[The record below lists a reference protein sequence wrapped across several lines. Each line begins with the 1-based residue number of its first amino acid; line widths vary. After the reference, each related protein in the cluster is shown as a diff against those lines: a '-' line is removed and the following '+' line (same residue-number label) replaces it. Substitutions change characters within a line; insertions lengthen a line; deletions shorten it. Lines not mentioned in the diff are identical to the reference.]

1 MFQVKICGITS
12 VIDAQAAADAGA
24 DAIGLNFYPGSPR
37 HVEPKT
43 ALEICQQLPQL
54 LKVAVFV
61 NEPTAAI
68 RQQAQQIGFD
78 AVQLHGD
85 ETPEQIAELA
95 DLRLIR
101 AFRCRDSSLE
111 TVEDYWHICQQQACL
126 PQSLLLDAYHPQ
138 HYGGTGQC
146 LAWNQLQPLPPLM
159 RGSPWI
165 LAGGLTPTN
174 VAEAIRSAR
183 PDGVDTAGGVESEPG
198 QKDHALIEQFV
209 AAARMAFASLS

>member
-12 VIDAQAAADAGA
+12 VNDAQAAADAGA
-24 DAIGLNFYPGSPR
+24 DAIGLNFYPDSPR
-37 HVEPKT
+37 YVKPET
-43 ALEICQQLPQL
+43 AFEICQQLPQL

-61 NEPTAAI
+61 NEPSATI

-85 ETPEQIAELA
+85 ETPEQVAELA

-111 TVEDYWHICQQQACL
+111 TVEDYWHVCQQQESL
-126 PQSLLLDAYHPQ
+126 PQALLLDAYHPEQ
-138 HYGGTGQC
+138 YGGTGQC
-146 LAWNQLQPLPPLM
+146 LAWNQLHPPPPLL
-159 RGSPWI
+159 RGSSWI

-198 QKDHALIEQFV
+198 QKDHALIQQFV
-209 AAARMAFASLS
+209 TAARTAFASLS

>member
-12 VIDAQAAADAGA
+12 VNDAQAAADAGA
-24 DAIGLNFYPGSPR
+24 DAIGLNFYPDSPR
-37 HVEPKT
+37 YVEPET
-43 ALEICQQLPQL
+43 AFEICQQLPQL

-61 NEPTAAI
+61 NEPSATI
-68 RQQAQQIGFD
+68 RQHAQQIGFD

-85 ETPEQIAELA
+85 ETPGQVADLA

-111 TVEDYWHICQQQACL
+111 TVEDYWHVCQQQESL
-126 PQSLLLDAYHPQ
+126 PQALLLDAYHPEQ
-138 HYGGTGQC
+138 YGGTGQC
-146 LAWNQLQPLPPLM
+146 LAWNQLHPHPPLL
-159 RGSPWI
+159 RGSSWI

-183 PDGVDTAGGVESEPG
+183 PDGVDTAGGVESQPG
-198 QKDHALIEQFV
+198 QKDHALIQQFV
-209 AAARMAFASLS
+209 TAARTAFASLS

>member
-12 VIDAQAAADAGA
+12 LNDAQAAADAGA
-24 DAIGLNFYPGSPR
+24 DAIGLNFYPGSR
-37 HVEPKT
+37 RYVEPGT
-43 ALEICQQLPQL
+43 AFEICQQLPQL
-54 LKVAVFV
+54 LKVGVFV
-61 NEPTAAI
+61 NEPSATI

-85 ETPEQIAELA
+85 ETPGQVADLA

-111 TVEDYWHICQQQACL
+111 TVEDYWHVCQQQESL
-126 PQSLLLDAYHPQ
+126 PQALLLDAYHPEQ
-138 HYGGTGQC
+138 YGGTGQC
-146 LAWNQLQPLPPLM
+146 LAWNQLHPLPPLM

-174 VAEAIRSAR
+174 VAEAIHSAR
-183 PDGVDTAGGVESEPG
+183 PGGVDTAGGVESEPG
-198 QKDHALIEQFV
+198 QKDHALIQQFV
-209 AAARMAFASLS
+209 TAARTAFTSLS